1 MSNFSVQAGQLR
13 KWKPSLMRSVDNKIF
28 LVVSSYKKGGIE
40 WADILLEGA
49 TMTLTASTIR
59 IDTDVIE

>member
-13 KWKPSLMRSVDNKIF
+13 KWKSAFLRSYSEKIF
-28 LVVSSYKKGGIE
+28 FVVSTYEKGGIE
-40 WADILLEGA
+40 WADILMERK

-59 IDTDVIE
+59 IDTAVIE